1 MILETILGFVSSVM
15 SMTFEYPYG
24 DAPRAHAAARRPT
37 PACPPDSSV
46 LMTYERPRETK
57 GSICSTCPWSFQK
70 TLPTIRICGLG
81 RRDWMS
87 LTSRITRPSGPNEE
101 LLGGAPKLPGCP
113 AYKRV
118 PSLLALTS
126 WGRPSPVNVQ
136 LRSHLALYGSVTSI
150 IGRMPPTPRN
160 CWPM

>member
-1 MILETILGFVSSVM
+1 
-15 SMTFEYPYG
+15 
-24 DAPRAHAAARRPT
+24 
-37 PACPPDSSV
+37 
-46 LMTYERPRETK
+46 
-57 GSICSTCPWSFQK
+57 
-70 TLPTIRICGLG
+70 
-81 RRDWMS
+81 MS

-101 LLGGAPKLPGCP
+101 SFAGTPKLPGCA

-118 PSLLALTS
+118 PSLLVLTS

-160 CWPM
+160 CWPMRSEEHTSELQSHSDLVCRLLLEK